1 MRHVCWPSCCSTE
14 RSLEAL
20 WFQAVPSLEHGEF
33 QVPLWIRS
41 FPSNTLRIVVTIRC
55 NRNKTFELHCCHAN
69 LRFSL
74 SQCWVT
80 CIFGALITDTQ
91 YKNKINRRE
100 KAKTVSRNSMTTV
113 CFYAVVLKDSSFV
126 TCDKCLRWRSL
137 VKPTRLRD
145 PI

>member
-1 MRHVCWPSCCSTE
+1 MRDVCWPSCCPTE

-20 WFQAVPSLEHGEF
+20 WLHAVPSLENGEF
-33 QVPLWIRS
+33 QVPLWVSS

-69 LRFSL
+69 LRFFL

-91 YKNKINRRE
+91 YKNNIKRGE
-100 KAKTVSRNSMTTV
+100 KAKTVSRNSTTTV
-113 CFYAVVLKDSSFV
+113 AFYAVVLRDSSRATNAWDDV
-126 TCDKCLRWRSL
+126 S
-137 VKPTRLRD
+137 VVNSTRLRD